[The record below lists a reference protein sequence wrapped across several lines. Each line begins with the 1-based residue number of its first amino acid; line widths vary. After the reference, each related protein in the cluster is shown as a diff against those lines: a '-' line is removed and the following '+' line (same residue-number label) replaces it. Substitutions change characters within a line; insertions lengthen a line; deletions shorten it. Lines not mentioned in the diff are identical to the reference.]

1 MTRER
6 NKIRVKT
13 VPDVTQLEQVTKQ
26 QILAD
31 SMDYDKDNYN
41 PLEGDK
47 EILIPDN
54 RTEVMTIRL
63 TPKEN
68 EAIKKIAQQNGLSKS
83 SLLRMLVTRSLKNF
97 EL

>member
-13 VPDVTQLEQVTKQ
+13 VPDVTQLDQVTKQ

-31 SMDYDKDNYN
+31 SMEYDKDNYN
-41 PLEGDK
+41 PLDGDK

>member
-13 VPDVTQLEQVTKQ
+13 VPDVAQLDQVTKQ

-31 SMDYDKDNYN
+31 SMEYDKDNYN
-41 PLEGDK
+41 PLDGDK
-47 EILIPDN
+47 EILIPHN